1 MSTLPRE
8 NTVFI
13 ADNPLKIELLQTE
26 LKLDFVAFS
35 VFSHFEHMGGDR
47 GKE

>member
-8 NTVFI
+8 NSVFI
-13 ADNPLKIELLQTE
+13 ADNPLKIELLETK
-26 LKLDFVAFS
+26 LKLDFV
-35 VFSHFEHMGGDR
+35 VFSIFSHLEHMGGDR